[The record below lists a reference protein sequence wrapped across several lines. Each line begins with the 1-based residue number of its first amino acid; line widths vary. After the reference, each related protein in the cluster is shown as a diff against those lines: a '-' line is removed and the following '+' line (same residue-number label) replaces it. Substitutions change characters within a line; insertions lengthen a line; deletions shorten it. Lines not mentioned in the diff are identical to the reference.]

1 MVFGFIRL
9 GAEVEEANRV
19 SEVVDRV
26 IAGRDESEVT
36 VWHPIARLLRDGLR
50 PVEPSPEFLEAL
62 RLQLIAA
69 ADQRGAAPVE
79 GRISTGLLIGAAS
92 LLSAAAV
99 VAYLAHQRAH
109 ARAA

>member
-1 MVFGFIRL
+1 MVLGFIRL

-26 IAGRDESEVT
+26 IAGVDEGDGT
-36 VWHPIARLLRDGLR
+36 VWHPIVRLLREMLR
-50 PVEPSPEFLEAL
+50 PAEPSSDFVEAL

-79 GRISTGLLIGAAS
+79 GRISAGLLIGAAS

-109 ARAA
+109 TRAA